1 MVRAVLAGH
10 VVDYLLPALVAEVDV
25 QIGHAHAFGV
35 QKPLEEQAVFQRV
48 QHGDAQR
55 IGHDA
60 ARAAA
65 AAGPDHDAIALGVVD
80 EIPHDEK
87 VVHIP
92 HAGDHVQLIGKAGG
106 RLALRVVR
114 LIGIARPEALSAQA
128 GEHFQRR
135 LARFDGEAGQV
146 QLAKLKPHLAA
157 RGDLA
162 RLMHGL
168 GTIGKKREHFGL
180 ALDIEFLGFH
190 AHARLI
196 LEGFARLDAHEHLL
210 GGRVLSVEIMAVV
223 GGHQGNARLP
233 RQRLEPGKHCALLRQ
248 AMVHDFHKV
257 VALAEKRLHLKRI
270 LFRVLRAALQ
280 KQLGQIAAQA
290 CRKADQSFGVLLE
303 QLVVDAGLVVKALGK
318 PGADQ
323 LDEVAIAGLV
333 FTQQNHMA
341 VFARRAV
348 LLKAVGT
355 DIHLAADDGGDAL
368 LQAGVIEVD
377 DPVHHAVIG
386 HGGVREA
393 KLLKTLDQG
402 LDAVG
407 PVQEAVFGMQMQ
419 MSKGH
424 GRLLWAG
431 GRYSV
436 TSQLSGSLKV
446 SSFSS
451 AAMACWVSRSAR
463 PLTVLPSIPDWN
475 SITALRVLPPNEP
488 VRCFS
493 SR

>member
-1 MVRAVLAGH
+1 
-10 VVDYLLPALVAEVDV
+10 
-25 QIGHAHAFGV
+25 
-35 QKPLEEQAVFQRV
+35 
-48 QHGDAQR
+48 
-55 IGHDA
+55 
-60 ARAAA
+60 
-65 AAGPDHDAIALGVVD
+65 
-80 EIPHDEK
+80 
-87 VVHIP
+87 
-92 HAGDHVQLIGKAGG
+92 
-106 RLALRVVR
+106 
-114 LIGIARPEALSAQA
+114 
-128 GEHFQRR
+128 
-135 LARFDGEAGQV
+135 
-146 QLAKLKPHLAA
+146 
-157 RGDLA
+157 
-162 RLMHGL
+162 
-168 GTIGKKREHFGL
+168 
-180 ALDIEFLGFH
+180 
-190 AHARLI
+190 
-196 LEGFARLDAHEHLL
+196 
-210 GGRVLSVEIMAVV
+210 
-223 GGHQGNARLP
+223 
-233 RQRLEPGKHCALLRQ
+233 
-248 AMVHDFHKV
+248 MVHDFHKV
-257 VALAEKRLHLKRI
+257 VALAEKRLHLKRVG
-270 LFRVLRAALQ
+270 FGVLCPALQ